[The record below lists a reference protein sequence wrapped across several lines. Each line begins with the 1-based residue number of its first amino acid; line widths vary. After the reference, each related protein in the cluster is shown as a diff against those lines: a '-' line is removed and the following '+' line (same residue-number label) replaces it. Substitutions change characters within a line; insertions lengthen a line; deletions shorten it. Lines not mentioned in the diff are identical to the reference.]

1 MKELIS
7 RFDSLSPEE
16 KAVCPYV
23 ATDAL
28 IYIQSLA
35 DISGRQM
42 VGVSKKLITAMR
54 KAKKAGAPDDRW
66 RMERLVDAYAVA
78 IPSDSALAEKMLKD
92 AKLWDDPLFG
102 ALADFTIVNSIIESY
117 GLESGAIFLEL
128 MSDEVV
134 FEIVSRCSS
143 ALEVMESR
151 DDVRDFSWRMVYL
164 YAVRGIVS
172 RNKDDMKLATDYL
185 RFFLT
190 LGQIDG
196 PLAVNLAILISRPRT
211 TDYRLWRTPGGFW
224 GCDAWGPKDPEHPEC
239 RGMPTIVGG
248 LLTRRWIR
256 RARVQGDRTS
266 RYIRESSIHPKAQLP
281 SGSRTP
287 ASVWHALP

>member
-23 ATDAL
+23 AADAL

-54 KAKKAGAPDDRW
+54 KAKKACAPDDRW

-128 MSDEVV
+128 MSDEAVSEV
-134 FEIVSRCSS
+134 VSRCSS

-172 RNKDDMKLATDYL
+172 RNKDDVKLATDYL

-196 PLAVNLAILISRPRT
+196 PLAVNLAILISST
-211 TDYRLWRTPGGFW
+211 
-224 GCDAWGPKDPEHPEC
+224 KDN
-239 RGMPTIVGG
+239 G
-248 LLTRRWIR
+248 LSTMENARR
-256 RARVQGDRTS
+256 VLG
-266 RYIRESSIHPKAQLP
+266 L
-281 SGSRTP
+281 
-287 ASVWHALP
+287 